1 MDSAKPPAKKPNT
14 SLETRKTVRRE
25 KADRRI
31 DIRFEPTKKTA
42 EPIKADCLLTATA
55 GAQSPN
61 NALFSNIPQ
70 ITSKTL
76 NHSGFKRRD

>member
-31 DIRFEPTKKTA
+31 DIRFEPTKKNRR
-42 EPIKADCLLTATA
+42 ADK
-55 GAQSPN
+55 G
-61 NALFSNIPQ
+61 
-70 ITSKTL
+70 
-76 NHSGFKRRD
+76 

>member
-31 DIRFEPTKKTA
+31 VIRFEPTKKNRR
-42 EPIKADCLLTATA
+42 ADKGRRSSDSDCW
-55 GAQSPN
+55 G
-61 NALFSNIPQ
+61 
-70 ITSKTL
+70 SKPE
-76 NHSGFKRRD
+76 

>member
-31 DIRFEPTKKTA
+31 DIRFEPTKKK
-42 EPIKADCLLTATA
+42 PP
-55 GAQSPN
+55 S
-61 NALFSNIPQ
+61 
-70 ITSKTL
+70 
-76 NHSGFKRRD
+76 R